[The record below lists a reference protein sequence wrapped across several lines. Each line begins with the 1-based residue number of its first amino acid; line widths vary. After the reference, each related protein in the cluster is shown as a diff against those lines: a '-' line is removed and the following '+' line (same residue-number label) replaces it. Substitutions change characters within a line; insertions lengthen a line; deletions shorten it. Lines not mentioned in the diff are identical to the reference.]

1 VASRPAEARLAARV
15 AGMLFRPARTLE
27 AIEAEPTDPRGL
39 YTGYLIP
46 LAGLA
51 AICGMIGVS
60 LFGYGVGDIRVQSG
74 LATTLIEGLARFLLT
89 LVSAGLV
96 ASAIALVAPG
106 FGGRRDFGQALKLVA
121 HAGTAFWLAGVF
133 GLVPNLGL
141 VAGML
146 GALHGLYALFLGLPR
161 LMKVR
166 PEAALSCFAVCLAI
180 IVLTALAADALA
192 GRAADL
198 GEPLWMLS

>member
-1 VASRPAEARLAARV
+1 VASRPAEVGLAARV

-27 AIEAEPTDPRGL
+27 AVAAEPADSAAI
-39 YTGYLIP
+39 YTGYLVP

-51 AICGMIGVS
+51 AVCGMVGVS
-60 LFGYGVGDIRVQSG
+60 LFGYGVGDIRVQAG
-74 LATTLIEGLARFLLT
+74 FATTLIEGTARLLLT
-89 LVSAGLV
+89 LAAVWIVAGAV
-96 ASAIALVAPG
+96 ALIASW
-106 FGGRRDFGQALKLVA
+106 FGGQRDFGQALKLVA
-121 HAGTAFWLAGVF
+121 YAGTAFWIAGIL

-146 GALHGLYALFLGLPR
+146 GALHGLYALYLGLPR

-166 PEAALSCFAVCLAI
+166 SEATLSCFAACLVVVVVI
-180 IVLTALAADALA
+180 ALVADALA